1 MQSKHG
7 DSVVRPP
14 CLSQYCLRPRGEE
27 DIHFDIQADYGD
39 LSTRAIFVRAGT
51 YFAWLVGFD
60 AVALI
65 IGLLPAMLIF
75 LITYIRFEGK
85 ENWKVVLAVSLP
97 LWIGSYSLFHQIL
110 LVTWPQS
117 VVGDLFPVLRTIE
130 WLNLF

>member
-1 MQSKHG
+1 M
-7 DSVVRPP
+7 
-14 CLSQYCLRPRGEE
+14 
-27 DIHFDIQADYGD
+27 
-39 LSTRAIFVRAGT
+39 
-51 YFAWLVGFD
+51 
-60 AVALI
+60 ALI

-85 ENWKVVLAVSLP
+85 ENWKVVLAISLP